1 MADTN
6 ERSAVL
12 IVRAWVE
19 HGQVQSFR
27 ARIMQSTDS
36 GGTEQTIV
44 TTTDPNAV
52 MTALHAWLEA
62 LLSDDAKGKPA

>member
-1 MADTN
+1 MAATN

-19 HGQVQSFR
+19 HGQLQSFR

-36 GGTEQTIV
+36 GGTEQTIF
-44 TTTDPNAV
+44 TTTVPQTVVQAV
-52 MTALHAWLEA
+52 QDWLDTM
-62 LLSDDAKGKPA
+62 LSDDAKGKPR